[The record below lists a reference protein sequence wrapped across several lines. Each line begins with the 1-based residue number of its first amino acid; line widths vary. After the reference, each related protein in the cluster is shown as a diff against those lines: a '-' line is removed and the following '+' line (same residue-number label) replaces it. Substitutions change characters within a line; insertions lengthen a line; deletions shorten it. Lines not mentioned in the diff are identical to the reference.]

1 MALKPGTISDF
12 NNSMAQDIETAFL
25 ANWPLVMG
33 KLEEGGP
40 AIPES
45 NNQMKLMF
53 IAIATGVIE
62 HLKKN
67 PTAFVVDTTDNG
79 LNTATGN
86 VTSIL

>member
-12 NNSMAQDIETAFL
+12 NDSMAQEMETAFF
-25 ANWPLVMG
+25 ANWPQVMG
-33 KLEEGGP
+33 DPAKGGP
-40 AIPES
+40 AIPEP

-53 IAIATGVIE
+53 IAIAIGVVE

-67 PTAFVVDTTDNG
+67 PTSFVVNTTDNG
-79 LNTATGN
+79 VNTATGN